1 MSKRIHIQDETD
13 LEKAEVKEESKETGA
28 GNSEAGQ
35 EATPADTEQDPAS
48 DEPPSLARQ
57 LEQAEQKANDN
68 YDKLLRV
75 SADFENYKKRTARE
89 MQDLVK
95 YANEKLI
102 KELLTVV
109 DNLERAIESASG
121 RYDGSDPMIQGM
133 HLTLNET
140 LKILERHQ
148 VKPVTSLGEPFD
160 PNYHQAMMQ
169 EEVDD
174 QPPNTVVKELQKGYL
189 IHDRLL
195 RPALVAV
202 SKAGAAEK
210 ENQTEN

>member
-13 LEKAEVKEESKETGA
+13 VEQAEVKEDSVNREPANSVGEET
-28 GNSEAGQ
+28 
-35 EATPADTEQDPAS
+35 
-48 DEPPSLARQ
+48 PPSESPKEEALADASLAQQ
-57 LEQAEQKANDN
+57 LEQAEQKANEN
-68 YDKLLRV
+68 YDQLLRV
-75 SADFENYKKRTARE
+75 SADFDNYKKRTARE
-89 MQDLVK
+89 MQELVK

-109 DNLERAIESASG
+109 DNLERAIDSAAG
-121 RYDGSDPMIQGM
+121 RYDESDSLIQGM

-140 LKILERHQ
+140 IKILERHQ

-160 PNYHQAMMQ
+160 PSYHQAMMQ
-169 EEVDD
+169 EEVED

-202 SKAGAAEK
+202 SKAGNDVK
-210 ENQTEN
+210 QNQDQN